1 MAGHV
6 RLAGVVTA
14 LSLLAACDTGAA
26 PPTAGTQPTVAAAP
40 AVPATPAVPAG
51 SSDPAG
57 LPGQGGAAG
66 QVIATT
72 SAGTS
77 PPASCAR
84 ESRPDGL
91 LTSDDAWPAAEFDV
105 VSQAAY
111 QLDGTCDGG
120 PAWPRDCDLF
130 DRLLLD
136 GWPGYRTEGVGH
148 IAGVSV
154 LSTSG
159 TAIEERLLLFRTPDA
174 VGRQVL
180 ADRARACRATRK
192 SLSKEAV
199 LHEFPAQAG
208 RRRFLVIDRTSA
220 IQLTVPAGVDATRL
234 IGLARRRAGAPH

>member
-1 MAGHV
+1 MAGRV

-26 PPTAGTQPTVAAAP
+26 PPTAGTQPTVTAAP
-40 AVPATPAVPAG
+40 VASAVSAHPAG
-51 SSDPAG
+51 LSDPAG
-57 LPGQGGAAG
+57 AAG
-66 QVIATT
+66 PMVPTT

-84 ESRPDGL
+84 ESRPGGL
-91 LTSDDAWPAAEFDV
+91 LTSGDAWPAAEFDA
-105 VSQAAY
+105 VSLAAY

-120 PAWPRDCDLF
+120 PEWPRDCDLF

-136 GWPGYRTEGVGH
+136 GWPGYRAEGVRH
-148 IAGVSV
+148 IAGISV

-159 TAIEERLLLFRTPDA
+159 TAIEERILLFRTPDA

-180 ADRARACRATRK
+180 ADRARACGATRR
-192 SLSKEAV
+192 SLSRQAA

-208 RRRFLVIDRTSA
+208 RRRFLVIDRTFA

-234 IGLARRRAGAPH
+234 IDLARRRAGAPL